1 MKDMMRKWILMAM
14 TALAAGPTGRAQAL
28 AEAGEGLRLLSLGT
42 PAMRATMERWNPAFE
57 RWPDL
62 RLKLER
68 PEELSL
74 EASELEPRVR
84 SIEIR
89 LPASIFWVGYEWPSN
104 GEDSRATFSIQR
116 GF

>member
-1 MKDMMRKWILMAM
+1 MFMALA
-14 TALAAGPTGRAQAL
+14 ALAAGAAARAQAP
-28 AEAGEGLRLLSLGT
+28 AEAGAGLRLLSLGT
-42 PAMRATMERWNPAFE
+42 PALRDTMERWNPGFG

-74 EASELEPRVR
+74 EPSDLEPRVR
-84 SIEIR
+84 SIEFR

-104 GEDSRATFSIQR
+104 GEDSRATFTIQR